1 MSQADR
7 EARLLRAVYRTY
19 GVPASWTPAAGG
31 DAVPLTVR
39 HDTSDEI
46 TPMGQGQSLQR
57 TNIIFVRLSELP
69 EAAKSDTVVSPRGT
83 YRISRSPRL
92 TDDGL
97 EWLCEAVKT

>member
-7 EARLLRAVYRTY
+7 EARLLSAVYRTY
-19 GVPASWTPAAGG
+19 GVSASWTPATGG
-31 DAVPLTVR
+31 AAVPLTVR
-39 HDTSDEI
+39 HDVADDI
-46 TPMGQGQSLQR
+46 TPMGQGQALQR

-69 EAAKSDTVVSPRGT
+69 EAAKDDKVASPRGT
-83 YRISRSPRL
+83 YRISRRPRL